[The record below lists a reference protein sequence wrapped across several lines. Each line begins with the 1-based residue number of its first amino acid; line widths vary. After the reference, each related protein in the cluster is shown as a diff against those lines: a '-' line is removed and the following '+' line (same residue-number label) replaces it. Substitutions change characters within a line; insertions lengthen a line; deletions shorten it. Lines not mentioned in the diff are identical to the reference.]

1 MEPFSAFLIGIFLQF
16 DWSVVNPGIKG
27 SPDLFY
33 RIQGQRRSPAI
44 SAEPGPVFYHNNVSM
59 VWPAGL
65 LGGLVLRP
73 SKTGVYFWDCSGL
86 LW

>member
-1 MEPFSAFLIGIFLQF
+1 MSVTYLIPHDNQFGLLKLEPR
-16 DWSVVNPGIKG
+16 PGIKG

-65 LGGLVLRP
+65 LGGP
-73 SKTGVYFWDCSGL
+73 EAPH
-86 LW
+86 